1 MIMEECRKKI
11 DVIDQDLVRLFVDR
25 MKTTQDI
32 AAYKKENKLPIL
44 DPARERAKLDA
55 VEAMAGS
62 DMADYT
68 GRLYQTIFDLSKSY
82 QRRVNR
88 THSALRDKVQE
99 AMADTPQAF
108 PTHAT
113 VACQGVEGSY
123 GLQAAETI
131 FERPNVMFFN
141 AFEGVFAAVDQGLCR
156 YGVLP
161 LENSSAGSVSVIYD
175 LMMKY
180 DFHIVRSARV
190 KIDHTLLANRGVKL
204 EEVREVF
211 SHEQALMQSEHFLKS
226 LGDVKITAVE
236 NTAAAAKAVAESGR
250 KDAAAIS
257 QRYCADLYGLEVLR
271 EGVQDYGNNATR
283 FICISKKLEIYP
295 GADRTSIMM
304 TLPHEPGALYRI
316 LGRFYALN
324 INLTK
329 LESRPLP
336 DSDFEFM
343 FYFDLATSIYHDRFL
358 QLFEGL
364 DELSSQFKY
373 LGSYSEVK

>member
-1 MIMEECRKKI
+1 MKMKECRKKI
-11 DVIDQDLVRLFVDR
+11 DAIDEEMVRLFVER
-25 MKTTQDI
+25 MKTTQEI
-32 AAYKKENKLPIL
+32 ATYKKEKKLPIL
-44 DPARERAKLDA
+44 DPARERAKLDE
-55 VEAMAGS
+55 VEQMAGS

-68 GRLYQTIFDLSKSY
+68 GRLYQTLFDLSKSY

-88 THSALRDKVQE
+88 THSPLRDRIQIAIE
-99 AMADTPQAF
+99 ETPQAF

-123 GLQAAETI
+123 GLQAAKTI

-141 AFEGVFAAVDQGLCR
+141 AFEGVFAAVDQGLCQ
-156 YGVLP
+156 YGILP
-161 LENSSAGSVSVIYD
+161 LENSSAGSVNMVYD
-175 LMMKY
+175 LMMAY

-190 KIDHTLLANRGVKL
+190 KIDHTLLANRGVRLSDIK
-204 EEVREVF
+204 EVF
-211 SHEQALMQSEHFLKS
+211 SHEQALMQSELFLKS
-226 LGDVKITAVE
+226 LPDVKITAVE
-236 NTAAAAKAVAESGR
+236 NTAVAAKAVAESGR

-257 QRYCADLYGLEVLR
+257 QRYCADLYGLEVLK
-271 EGVQDYGNNATR
+271 EGVQDYGSNATR

-304 TLPHEPGALYRI
+304 TLPHEPGSLYRV

-336 DSDFEFM
+336 DSDFDFM

-364 DELSSQFKY
+364 DEISSQFKY

>member
-1 MIMEECRKKI
+1 MKMEECRNKI
-11 DVIDQDLVRLFVDR
+11 DAIDQELVRLFVDR

-44 DPARERAKLDA
+44 DPAREREKLDA
-55 VEAMAGS
+55 VEKMAGP

-88 THSALRDKVQE
+88 THSALKDKVQ
-99 AMADTPQAF
+99 AAIANTPQAF
-108 PTHAT
+108 PSHAA

-123 GLQAAETI
+123 GLQAAEQI

-141 AFEGVFAAVDQGLCR
+141 SFEGVFAAVDQGLCQ

-204 EEVREVF
+204 ADVREVF
-211 SHEQALMQSEHFLKS
+211 SHEQALMQSERFLKS
-226 LGDVKITAVE
+226 LGDVKVTAVE
-236 NTAAAAKAVAESGR
+236 NTALAAKVIAESGR

-257 QRYCADLYGLEVLR
+257 QRYCADLYGLEVLQ
-271 EGVQDYGNNATR
+271 EGVQDYGSNATR
-283 FICISKKLEIYP
+283 FICISKNLEIYP

-343 FYFDLATSIYHDRFL
+343 FYFDLATSIYYDRFL